1 VCPNQ
6 GSLAEKGR
14 ISTID
19 LLFWQ
24 LVKST
29 PFYTEK
35 LFGFITKQL
44 NAEVNCIKPSHSV
57 SVPCPQQYSSSSRMT
72 CQNLFFMFY
81 LQQSSQKP

>member
-35 LFGFITKQL
+35 LFGFITKQ
-44 NAEVNCIKPSHSV
+44 A
-57 SVPCPQQYSSSSRMT
+57 
-72 CQNLFFMFY
+72 NLMRRSIVLSLPIQLVFPAR
-81 LQQSSQKP
+81 SNTAAAAG